1 MKSKDIK
8 TKFKS
13 IIVRV
18 NLFNSVGLRFSR
30 VDTSLP
36 PEHFISTKC
45 ISGNFVITY
54 FPGLETSRMFPS
66 NIAKTSV

>member
-1 MKSKDIK
+1 M
-8 TKFKS
+8 
-13 IIVRV
+13 
-18 NLFNSVGLRFSR
+18 FNSVGLRFSR
-30 VDTSLP
+30 VDASLS
-36 PEHFISTKC
+36 PEHFISTKF